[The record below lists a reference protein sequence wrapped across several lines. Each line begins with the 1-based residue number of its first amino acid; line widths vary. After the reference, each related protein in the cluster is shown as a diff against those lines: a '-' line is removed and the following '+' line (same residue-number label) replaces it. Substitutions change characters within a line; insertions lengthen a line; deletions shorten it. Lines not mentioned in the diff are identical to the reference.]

1 MKVCALARALA
12 AEMVLVMVLDLVMVL
27 EQVGHLVL
35 VVLVQDLGWL
45 QE

>member
-1 MKVCALARALA
+1 MKACALARALA
-12 AEMVLVMVLDLVMVL
+12 AEMVLVMVVLVMVL